1 MHILCKYKTVQVYT
15 KLKST
20 QTIDLEDGDQITA
33 LTTLSP
39 RLP

>member
-15 KLKST
+15 KFKST

-33 LTTLSP
+33 LTTPSP